1 MPSRPTKKMLI
12 VPFVNPFSQ
21 KEESIGEKERERS
34 WPQLLEEKGREGV
47 RRLAGQVVPTPRAH
61 CISSGEERR
70 GKGEKEEEEE
80 MDSLKEEEE
89 GKAFPSFRF
98 WGFGGNT
105 IHPWLDCENGE
116 MHFCATPRHR
126 DVVTRQFPSP
136 SSSSSLALPG
146 G

>member
-21 KEESIGEKERERS
+21 KEESIGREGEGERA
-34 WPQLLEEKGREGV
+34 QLAAAAGGEGEGV

-70 GKGEKEEEEE
+70 RKGEEEE

-89 GKAFPSFRF
+89 GRQSFPLLFLPFRLLSVF
-98 WGFGGNT
+98 FCFLVILSSMT
-105 IHPWLDCENGE
+105 IFRE
-116 MHFCATPRHR
+116 
-126 DVVTRQFPSP
+126 
-136 SSSSSLALPG
+136 ALF
-146 G
+146 